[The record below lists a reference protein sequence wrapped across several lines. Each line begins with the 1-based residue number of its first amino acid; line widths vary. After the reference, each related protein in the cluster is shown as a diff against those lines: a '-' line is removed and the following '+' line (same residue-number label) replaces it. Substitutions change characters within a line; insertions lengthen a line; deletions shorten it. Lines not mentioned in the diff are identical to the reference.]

1 MGDWRMK
8 RAEDENAVKLSK
20 AQSELLASYYEQFYS
35 RLYHYANSSLQDPA
49 LAEELVQETF
59 RRACERMEAF
69 LSSPNP
75 GGWLYVTLK
84 NVINETRRERERI
97 AKMLRTFSATKA
109 GEEIISFD
117 GDRAMV
123 NLHYGG
129 ILKPEDFALLCRVA
143 IDNYTMMEAAEE
155 FGLTL
160 EGCKKRVQ
168 RKSRQLADELEKT
181 K

>member
-1 MGDWRMK
+1 MK
-8 RAEDENAVKLSK
+8 RAKDENAVKLSK
-20 AQSELLASYYEQFYS
+20 EQSELLASYYEQFYS

-59 RRACERMEAF
+59 RRACERMEVF

-75 GGWLYVTLK
+75 IGWLYVVLK
-84 NVINETRRERERI
+84 NVMKEARRERESI
-97 AKMLRTFSATKA
+97 AKTLSALSAMKA
-109 GEEIISFD
+109 GEESVSFD

-123 NLHYGG
+123 SLHYGG
-129 ILKPEDFALLCRVA
+129 LLKSEDFALLCRVA
-143 IDNYTMMEAAEE
+143 IDNYSMLEAAEE

-168 RKSRQLADELEKT
+168 RKSRQLAELLK
-181 K
+181 KQK